1 MFVKC
6 YELFIFDNI
15 ILIKFDISTVSNIL
29 LSSSSVILDL
39 TISRAFE
46 SFNSNQTNLTWQG
59 LYQDANSIEVRL
71 PDLSLR
77 INKNARRD
85 ALYVRKYGS
94 QETVGVLKPFVN
106 VCRIPILQA
115 SPSRKQHLFSFKKL
129 VSSLSRIVNASV
141 GLN

>member
-59 LYQDANSIEVRL
+59 LYQDANSTEVRL

-94 QETVGVLKPFVN
+94 QETFGVLKPFVN

-115 SPSRKQHLFSFKKL
+115 SRKQRLFSFKKL